1 MALFIILLVF
11 LVYLFLKY
19 ATLAILFA
27 VDFLI
32 IGLASYS
39 FLYEKFG
46 HDSSL
51 FIVGIILIIYA
62 VLLIFISRKVRILN
76 IIINYLASLFSAY
89 LGIEIFLPLIT
100 EILKS
105 IGILEN
111 TYSKLVVTHVALID
125 NIINFIFLIIVSI
138 AIYKVR
144 TNFIDEKFNL
154 NYFMEKEILDEL
166 ENEYNHDEDYK
177 IYQEYFKRKELKDE
191 KSNYEREID
200 DELKKENDVEENENY
215 EDNYYISK
223 HIYNTKLGELGEEFV
238 YNIEKN
244 SVAVFNKDYADKVEH
259 VSKLYGDKYGYDI
272 SSIDIN
278 GNNLKI
284 EVKTT
289 TGDCDTPFYIS
300 KNELRFLKENE
311 NNGAILYR
319 VYNFNEETKTGQ
331 IKKIT
336 AQEILNNY
344 EMDTKQYFIQKKES
358 DTNINEELEEN

>member
-62 VLLIFISRKVRILN
+62 ILLIFISRKVRILN

-144 TNFIDEKFNL
+144 INFIDEKFNL

-191 KSNYEREID
+191 KTNYEREID
-200 DELKKENDVEENENY
+200 DELKKENDAEENENY

-344 EMDTKQYFIQKKES
+344 
-358 DTNINEELEEN
+358 